1 MKIDKA
7 GSLKNVNKQFLTF
20 KTFKKVIFM
29 SSDIKINFQN
39 DFSNV
44 SENSFS
50 MVCNLSSTH
59 MHCRFKAQTSIK
71 ISLIKSD
78 ECISQVIVQRALS
91 AKDYSH
97 AKAGCI
103 LAGYL
108 KFFPLWL
115 IVLPGMISRI
125 LFTSTVLFCTQF
137 TYLLCVTANFFSV
150 SANDYYMDV

>member
-44 SENSFS
+44 SENSVS
-50 MVCNLSSTH
+50 MVYYLSSTH

-71 ISLIKSD
+71 ISLIKSGD
-78 ECISQVIVQRALS
+78 FAFHRSLFREL
-91 AKDYSH
+91 
-97 AKAGCI
+97 
-103 LAGYL
+103 YL
-108 KFFPLWL
+108 QKTTLMQKPVAYW
-115 IVLPGMISRI
+115 PD
-125 LFTSTVLFCTQF
+125 T
-137 TYLLCVTANFFSV
+137 
-150 SANDYYMDV
+150 